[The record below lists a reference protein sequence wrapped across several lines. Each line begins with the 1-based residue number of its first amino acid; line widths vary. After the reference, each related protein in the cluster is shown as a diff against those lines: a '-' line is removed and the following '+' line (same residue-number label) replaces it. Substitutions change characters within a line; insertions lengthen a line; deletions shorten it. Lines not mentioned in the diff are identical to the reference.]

1 MNLYWECLHVDLI
14 NQNDFIIFKKVA
26 SERLV
31 SCLIWNSLF
40 FYISNKGSR
49 LRILSLNIPW
59 QTMYMLASLTWLWL
73 LWCYWPFSFYFLWSL
88 SDLCS
93 FADVGATIN
102 SVSAFHSVFFFF
114 VSNFFFYHE
123 EQSFSFVFTLLSSPL
138 LFTLSYPRNQST
150 VQKSMY
156 LKSILNVLL
165 IIAAVCALLYCSLF
179 DNASKRTKCRF
190 FSRAEGRGGNVQGR
204 GFKICQGF
212 IYLIVC
218 YYLYFLERA
227 RFINLSTPAPGS
239 RKTKLGYL
247 WWFFQRSRNLF
258 GDGFRWLKYF
268 REKINQWSLS
278 YLDHGLQNKSKFRA
292 ISE

>member
-1 MNLYWECLHVDLI
+1 
-14 NQNDFIIFKKVA
+14 
-26 SERLV
+26 
-31 SCLIWNSLF
+31 
-40 FYISNKGSR
+40 
-49 LRILSLNIPW
+49 
-59 QTMYMLASLTWLWL
+59 
-73 LWCYWPFSFYFLWSL
+73 
-88 SDLCS
+88 
-93 FADVGATIN
+93 
-102 SVSAFHSVFFFF
+102 
-114 VSNFFFYHE
+114 
-123 EQSFSFVFTLLSSPL
+123 
-138 LFTLSYPRNQST
+138 
-150 VQKSMY
+150 MY

-165 IIAAVCALLYCSLF
+165 IIAAVYALMHRSLF
-179 DNASKRTKCRF
+179 DNASKRTKYRF
-190 FSRAEGRGGNVQGR
+190 LSRAEGRGENVKGR

-258 GDGFRWLKYF
+258 GDGFRWLNYF
-268 REKINQWSLS
+268 REKINQGSLS

>member
-1 MNLYWECLHVDLI
+1 MCLYI
-14 NQNDFIIFKKVA
+14 
-26 SERLV
+26 
-31 SCLIWNSLF
+31 
-40 FYISNKGSR
+40 
-49 LRILSLNIPW
+49 
-59 QTMYMLASLTWLWL
+59 T
-73 LWCYWPFSFYFLWSL
+73 
-88 SDLCS
+88 
-93 FADVGATIN
+93 
-102 SVSAFHSVFFFF
+102 F
-114 VSNFFFYHE
+114 VS
-123 EQSFSFVFTLLSSPL
+123 FT
-138 LFTLSYPRNQST
+138 FTLSYTSNQST
-150 VQKSMY
+150 VKKSMY

-190 FSRAEGRGGNVQGR
+190 LSRAEGRGGNVQGR

-268 REKINQWSLS
+268 REKINQ
-278 YLDHGLQNKSKFRA
+278 
-292 ISE
+292 